1 LAAIGSVPAGAAVPL
16 TVNARID
23 LSGYH
28 VSVRGQASLAR
39 AKELSHLA
47 GMGDAGTL
55 DALAGDAVTVDL
67 NADGPWM
74 DGAATSLV
82 PDAAALTPEGGA
94 GAGLAGNAGVPPAG
108 QLSADRLS
116 GTVTLRNANWKA
128 DYLAN
133 HVEIQQATL
142 HFDNFGAGDN
152 SGFRWDPVIFSY
164 GPVKGTASLTLP
176 AGCAPG
182 PPCLTRFAVQ
192 FGELDAAALQAAIL
206 GAHQKGTLL
215 SELIDRLSPS
225 SAVPAWPNLEGTIK
239 ADSLILGPVT
249 LEQPSATLRILNT
262 GAEITAFDAGI
273 LGGRVHGAGTVTT
286 GNAKATRP
294 EYALTG
300 TFEKLNPV
308 AVGELLGQQWS
319 GGTLNADGKVDLTGF
334 TGTDLAASA
343 KGTLHFEW
351 RHGTMIPGAGMPGA
365 GAQGDLPGRF
375 ERWTGNAEIAGGKV
389 AVTDN
394 QMVEGGKA
402 RKAEGSVQLA
412 EPVKFTFATP
422 KETQAKR

>member
-1 LAAIGSVPAGAAVPL
+1 
-16 TVNARID
+16 
-23 LSGYH
+23 
-28 VSVRGQASLAR
+28 
-39 AKELSHLA
+39 
-47 GMGDAGTL
+47 
-55 DALAGDAVTVDL
+55 
-67 NADGPWM
+67 
-74 DGAATSLV
+74 
-82 PDAAALTPEGGA
+82 
-94 GAGLAGNAGVPPAG
+94 
-108 QLSADRLS
+108 
-116 GTVTLRNANWKA
+116 
-128 DYLAN
+128 
-133 HVEIQQATL
+133 
-142 HFDNFGAGDN
+142 
-152 SGFRWDPVIFSY
+152 
-164 GPVKGTASLTLP
+164 
-176 AGCAPG
+176 
-182 PPCLTRFAVQ
+182 
-192 FGELDAAALQAAIL
+192 
-206 GAHQKGTLL
+206 
-215 SELIDRLSPS
+215 
-225 SAVPAWPNLEGTIK
+225 VPAWPNLEGTIK